1 VAKIRPLDVALSRA
15 TAQGALIMQSR
26 VSIARSALA
35 RELSRAEDQVAKDP
49 DRISHQRG
57 VVSHH
62 EDGGLDSAIARA
74 ILEQLETL
82 QRVHIADRDRL
93 LAKAAPEPLGSYGDL
108 QRASELLERS
118 DHGNRLP

>member
-1 VAKIRPLDVALSRA
+1 
-15 TAQGALIMQSR
+15 MQSR

-35 RELSRAEDQVAKDP
+35 RELSQAEEQVAKDL
-49 DRISHQRG
+49 DRITHQRV

-62 EDGGLDSAIARA
+62 EEGGLDSAIARA

-93 LAKAAPEPLGSYGDL
+93 LAKAAPEPPGNCGDL
-108 QRASELLERS
+108 QRAGELLQRG
-118 DHGNRLP
+118 DHGDRLP